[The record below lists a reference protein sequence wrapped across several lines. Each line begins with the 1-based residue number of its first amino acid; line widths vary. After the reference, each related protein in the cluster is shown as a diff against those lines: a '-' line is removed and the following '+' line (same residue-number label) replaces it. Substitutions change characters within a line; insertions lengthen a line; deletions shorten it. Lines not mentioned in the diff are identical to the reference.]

1 MSIITSLTRMWLTR
15 STKPFIFKNEYDN
28 VLSYQDCDNLG
39 LYVHI
44 PFCRSIC
51 NFCPYCK
58 VRYSKDLCD
67 RYIDALLRE
76 IHAVGG
82 QQSGKKETNSLY
94 FGGGTPA
101 LAADRL
107 GEIIGAIKEHFVI
120 TEGIGV
126 ELHPDNVTPDVLRT
140 LKTAGVTKI
149 SIGIQSFQTKFQS
162 VLGRTSVDISAMKQA
177 LSEVPFETVSMDFI
191 FALPNQTF
199 EDLKADVDAAF
210 QSGANHVAIY
220 PFIDFTFTP
229 STVTTMPKKEKR
241 ELLDAITRY
250 CMDQGY
256 TRSSIWTFSSEADA
270 RYSSMTRDNFLGF
283 GCSATTLLKDQF
295 KINTFS
301 VEEYCNRIAEEKL
314 PTSLTLR
321 FTLRQRMIYYLF
333 WTAYSTKVAAGGFEK
348 FFGVPLKKMY
358 GAELKLAKLMGF
370 VTEENG
376 VYSMTLK
383 GAFYYH
389 YYENFYTLSYID
401 KMWGV
406 MRKEA
411 FPPGTDIGIRS
422 DDMKNRKI
430 CPKCNST
437 DIIKVPGKAGA
448 YGVGNNIQTGWS
460 NFSAVLVHRYVCC
473 ACGYSEEW
481 IDKED
486 IPRLKEKY
494 ENA

>member
-1 MSIITSLTRMWLTR
+1 M
-15 STKPFIFKNEYDN
+15 
-28 VLSYQDCDNLG
+28 
-39 LYVHI
+39 
-44 PFCRSIC
+44 
-51 NFCPYCK
+51 
-58 VRYSKDLCD
+58 
-67 RYIDALLRE
+67 
-76 IHAVGG
+76 
-82 QQSGKKETNSLY
+82 
-94 FGGGTPA
+94 
-101 LAADRL
+101 
-107 GEIIGAIKEHFVI
+107 
-120 TEGIGV
+120 
-126 ELHPDNVTPDVLRT
+126 
-140 LKTAGVTKI
+140 
-149 SIGIQSFQTKFQS
+149 
-162 VLGRTSVDISAMKQA
+162 
-177 LSEVPFETVSMDFI
+177 
-191 FALPNQTF
+191 
-199 EDLKADVDAAF
+199 
-210 QSGANHVAIY
+210 AIY

-348 FFGVPLKKMY
+348 FFGVPLKKIY

-411 FPPGTDIGIRS
+411 FPQELTLG
-422 DDMKNRKI
+422 
-430 CPKCNST
+430 
-437 DIIKVPGKAGA
+437 
-448 YGVGNNIQTGWS
+448 
-460 NFSAVLVHRYVCC
+460 
-473 ACGYSEEW
+473 
-481 IDKED
+481 
-486 IPRLKEKY
+486 
-494 ENA
+494 